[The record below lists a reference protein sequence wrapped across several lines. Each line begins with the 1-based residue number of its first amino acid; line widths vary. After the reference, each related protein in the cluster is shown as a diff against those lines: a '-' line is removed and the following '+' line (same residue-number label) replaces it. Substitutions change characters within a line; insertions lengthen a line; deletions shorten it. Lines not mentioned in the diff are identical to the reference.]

1 MALFILYIFSK
12 INSVDVHNI
21 IPLLECWSL

>member
-21 IPLLECWSL
+21 IPLLEC